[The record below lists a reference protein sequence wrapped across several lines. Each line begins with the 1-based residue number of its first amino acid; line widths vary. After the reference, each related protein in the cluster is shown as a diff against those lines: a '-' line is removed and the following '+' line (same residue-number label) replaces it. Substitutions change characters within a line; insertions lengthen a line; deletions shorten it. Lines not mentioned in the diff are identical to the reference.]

1 MLKKKLNFLK
11 NKRVLLTGFNGFKGS
26 WMSLILYSL
35 GAKVYGYSLN
45 EKKNKIN
52 EEAFD
57 LRKICK
63 SIFYGDICNYKK
75 LEYFFKK
82 VNPDY
87 CIHMAAQPL
96 VIESF
101 KNPLATFEIN
111 FNGTLNLLEISRK
124 YGRVPALI
132 VTSDK
137 CYLNNKKKILNENDP
152 LGGDDP
158 YSASKAVCEVLSHCF
173 IKSYN
178 FKVVTARGGNV
189 IGGGDWNNNRLV
201 PDIIRSIFLKKKL
214 TIRNPNQV
222 RPFQHI
228 LDVNFSYLKLLKLII
243 SDNKYCSSYNIGP
256 KKSYKVREVL
266 NFYKNCIKNN
276 LVFKKGKFKE
286 KTSIFLDTRKSE
298 RLGIKNNVNFKSSL
312 KLTFEWY
319 QTYFK
324 NKKKIFDF
332 SLEQINNYIKQYE

>member
-87 CIHMAAQPL
+87 CIHMAAQSL

-173 IKSYN
+173 VESYN

-214 TIRNPNQV
+214 IIRNPNQA

-266 NFYKNCIKNN
+266 NFYKNYIKNN
-276 LVFKKGKFKE
+276 LVFKRGKFKE

-324 NKKKIFDF
+324 NNKKIFDF
-332 SLEQINNYIKQYE
+332 SLEQINNYLKQYE

>member
-1 MLKKKLNFLK
+1 MNLNFLK
-11 NKRVLLTGFNGFKGS
+11 NKKILITGFNGFKGS
-26 WMSLILYSL
+26 WMSLILYHL

-63 SIFYGDICNYKK
+63 SIFYADIRNYKK
-75 LEYFFKK
+75 LRYFFNK

-101 KNPLATFEIN
+101 KSPLETFETN

-124 YGRVPALI
+124 HDGVPTLI

-137 CYLNNKKKILNENDP
+137 CYLNSKNKILNENDP

-158 YSASKAVCEVLSHCF
+158 YSASKAATEVLSYSY

-178 FKVVTARGGNV
+178 FKIATARGGNV
-189 IGGGDWNNNRLV
+189 IGGGDWNDNRLV
-201 PDIIRSIFLKKKL
+201 PDIMRSIFLKKKL
-214 TIRNPNQV
+214 IIRNRNLV
-222 RPFQHI
+222 WPFQHI

-243 SDNKYCSSYNIGP
+243 SNNKYCSSYNIGP
-256 KKSYKVREVL
+256 KNSYRVSEVL
-266 NFYKNCIKNN
+266 NFYKKYIKNN
-276 LVFKKGKFKE
+276 LVFKKEKLKE
-286 KTSIFLDTRKSE
+286 KPSIFLDIRKSKQ
-298 RLGIKNNVNFKSSL
+298 LGIKNNINFKSTL
-312 KLTFEWY
+312 KLTFDWY
-319 QTYFK
+319 QVYFK
-324 NKKKIFDF
+324 RNKKIFDF
-332 SLEQINNYIKQYE
+332 SLEQIKNYLKQYD

>member
-52 EEAFD
+52 EQAFD
-57 LRKICK
+57 LKRICK
-63 SIFYGDICNYKK
+63 SIFYGDIRNYKK

-87 CIHMAAQPL
+87 CIHMAAQSL

-101 KNPLATFEIN
+101 KRPLETFETN
-111 FNGTLNLLEISRK
+111 FNGTLNLLEISRR
-124 YGRVPALI
+124 YGGCPTLI

-137 CYLNNKKKILNENDP
+137 CYLNIKKKNLNENDS

-158 YSASKAVCEVLSHCF
+158 YSASKAVSEVLSYCY

-178 FKVVTARGGNV
+178 FKIATARGGNV
-189 IGGGDWNNNRLV
+189 IGGGDWNDNRLV

-214 TIRNPNQV
+214 IIRNLNQI

-243 SDNKYCSSYNIGP
+243 SDNKYCSSFNIGP
-256 KKSYKVREVL
+256 KKSYKVSKVL
-266 NFYKNCIKNN
+266 NFYKNYIKNN
-276 LVFKKGKFKE
+276 LVFRKEKFKE
-286 KTSIFLDTRKSE
+286 KSSIFLDTRKSE
-298 RLGIKNNVNFKSSL
+298 RLGIKNNINFKSTL

-324 NKKKIFDF
+324 KNKKIFDF
-332 SLEQINNYIKQYE
+332 SLKQINNYFKQYV